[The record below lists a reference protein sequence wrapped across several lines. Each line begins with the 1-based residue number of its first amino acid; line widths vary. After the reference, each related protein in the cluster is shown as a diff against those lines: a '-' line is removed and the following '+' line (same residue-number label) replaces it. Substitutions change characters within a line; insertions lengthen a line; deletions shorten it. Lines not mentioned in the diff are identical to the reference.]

1 MPATAFA
8 HDLNEIEIRHIE
20 RLTTALSHTHSGRYC
35 GVLHIEV
42 RHRPHRPKQSAVVTQ
57 MANALRCL
65 LRENDQL
72 FHIDH
77 QTLGLLIPNI
87 AGISHALLAAN
98 RAQYLLC
105 EAPETP
111 QHLHPHI
118 GIAIYPEHGENMPD
132 LLNSARIAA
141 RDFTQDQIGVY
152 DPSRDWLGQQLAR
165 LEAPLREALAQNR
178 FHLAFQ
184 AQINTQKQQVIGAE
198 ILLRW
203 EDAVLGQVPP
213 DQIVEVAEHLGL
225 MDTLTRWVIQSG
237 LRQFALLRSEG
248 YRGTM
253 SINLCPSN
261 LADKNLAMYIANA
274 LEVWDIPANTL
285 VLEITESALIAD
297 IEAALKQ
304 LEQLKQMG
312 CLLSLDDFGTGYS
325 SLSYLKRLPIDE
337 LKIDRSF
344 IQSMGSSDKDAAI
357 VQSIIELAHRL
368 QLTVVAEGVEDAAS
382 AAFLQ
387 QHQCDTIQGFYYS
400 RPVSLADFKAYFQHM
415 EQAA

>member
-1 MPATAFA
+1 MPTTAFID
-8 HDLNEIEIRHIE
+8 DLNEIETRHIQ
-20 RLTTALSHTHSGRYC
+20 RLSVALAHTDSGRYC
-35 GVLHIEV
+35 GILHIEV
-42 RHRPHRPKQSAVVTQ
+42 RHRPHRPKQSAVVAQ
-57 MANALRCL
+57 MATALRTM
-65 LRENDQL
+65 LRDNDQL

-98 RAQYLLC
+98 RVQYLLS
-105 EAPETP
+105 EAPATQ

-118 GIAIYPEHGENMPD
+118 GIALYPEHGENMPD

-141 RDFTQDQIGVY
+141 RDFAQDQIGVY

-178 FHLAFQ
+178 FHLVFQ
-184 AQINTQKQQVIGAE
+184 AQINGQSLQIVGAE

-203 EDAVLGQVPP
+203 DDAVLGQVPP

-237 LRQFALLRSEG
+237 LRQFAVLRSEG
-248 YRGTM
+248 YRGSM
-253 SINLCPSN
+253 SLNLCPSN
-261 LADKNLAMYIANA
+261 LADKDLAMYIANA
-274 LEVWDIPANTL
+274 LEIWGIPANTL

-297 IEAALKQ
+297 IDAALKQ
-304 LEQLKQMG
+304 LEQLKSMG

-325 SLSYLKRLPIDE
+325 SLAYLRRLPIDE

-344 IQSMGSSDKDAAI
+344 IQSMAHCDKDAAI
-357 VQSIIELAHRL
+357 VQSMIELAHRL
-368 QLTVVAEGVEDAAS
+368 ELTVVAEGVEDAVT

-387 QHQCDTIQGFYYS
+387 HHQCDTIQGFYYS
-400 RPVSLADFKAYFQHM
+400 RPLTLSAFKTYIQSM

>member
-1 MPATAFA
+1 MPTTAFID
-8 HDLNEIEIRHIE
+8 DLNEIETRHIQ
-20 RLTTALSHTHSGRYC
+20 RLSVALAHTDSGRYC
-35 GVLHIEV
+35 GILHIEV
-42 RHRPHRPKQSAVVTQ
+42 RHRPHRPKQSAVVAQ
-57 MANALRCL
+57 MATALRTM
-65 LRENDQL
+65 LRDNDQL

-98 RAQYLLC
+98 RAQYLLS
-105 EAPETP
+105 EAPATQ

-118 GIAIYPEHGENMPD
+118 GIALYPEHGENMPD

-141 RDFTQDQIGVY
+141 RDFAQDQIGVY

-178 FHLAFQ
+178 FHLVFQ
-184 AQINTQKQQVIGAE
+184 AQINGQSLQIVGAE

-203 EDAVLGQVPP
+203 DDAVLGQVPP

-237 LRQFALLRSEG
+237 LRQFAVLRSEG
-248 YRGTM
+248 YRGSM
-253 SINLCPSN
+253 SLNLCPSN

-274 LEVWDIPANTL
+274 LEIWGIPANTL

-297 IEAALKQ
+297 IDAALKQ
-304 LEQLKQMG
+304 LEQLKSMG
-312 CLLSLDDFGTGYS
+312 CQLSLDDFGTGYS
-325 SLSYLKRLPIDE
+325 SLAYLRRLPIDE

-344 IQSMGSSDKDAAI
+344 IQSMAHCDKDAAI
-357 VQSIIELAHRL
+357 VQSMIELAHRL
-368 QLTVVAEGVEDAAS
+368 ELTVVAEGVEDAVT

-387 QHQCDTIQGFYYS
+387 HHQCDTIQGFYYS
-400 RPVSLADFKAYFQHM
+400 RPLTLSAFKTYIQSM

>member
-1 MPATAFA
+1 MPTTAFVD
-8 HDLNEIEIRHIE
+8 DLNEIETRHIQ
-20 RLTTALSHTHSGRYC
+20 RLKVALAHTDSGRYC
-35 GVLHIEV
+35 GILHIEV
-42 RHRPHRPKQSAVVTQ
+42 RHRPHRPKQSAVVAQ
-57 MANALRCL
+57 MAAALRAM
-65 LRENDQL
+65 LRDNDQL

-98 RAQYLLC
+98 RAQYLLS
-105 EAPETP
+105 EAPATQ

-141 RDFTQDQIGVY
+141 RDFAQDQIGVY

-184 AQINTQKQQVIGAE
+184 AQINSQTQQVIGCE

-213 DQIVEVAEHLGL
+213 DHIIEVAEHLGL

-237 LRQFALLRSEG
+237 LRQFAVLRSEG
-248 YRGTM
+248 YRGSM
-253 SINLCPSN
+253 SLNLCPSN

-274 LEVWDIPANTL
+274 LEVWGIAANTL

-344 IQSMGSSDKDAAI
+344 IQSMAHSDKDAAI

-368 QLTVVAEGVEDAAS
+368 ELTVVAEGVEDAVS

-387 QHQCDTIQGFYYS
+387 RHQCDTIQGFYYS
-400 RPVSLADFKAYFQHM
+400 RPLTLSAFKTYIQSM